1 MEVFVTEMDVV
12 VFGDVCNQIW
22 SVVAPAM
29 PSHTIEGGRL
39 ITREDHSPFPLLTTG
54 EFGGLLGLSGELAP
68 GDTDTAVALFFSSP
82 APFISSLRY
91 ESTESTDQEHF

>member
-1 MEVFVTEMDVV
+1 MDVV

-22 SVVAPAM
+22 SVVAPAI

-39 ITREDHSPFPLLTTG
+39 ITREDQTPFEFG

-68 GDTDTAVALFFSSP
+68 EDTYTDVVALFFSSP
-82 APFISSLRY
+82 APFIVEKTLF
-91 ESTESTDQEHF
+91 D